1 MIISLKKIYRT
12 ITGYFKNKKFQKINT
27 ILQEKVDEI
36 EVDKIILKGR
46 IEKGGALFKCGCQ
59 FKIHSKKYR

>member
-12 ITGYFKNKKFQKINT
+12 ITGYFKNKKFEKINT

-46 IEKGGALFKCGCQ
+46 IV
-59 FKIHSKKYR
+59 